1 MTSVLPEKFKEYL
14 QEAIGSDNANVVIS
28 AILSGEPE
36 LSVRINPRKWARD
49 GIVDSH
55 LSKSLS
61 GNQVPWCKEGLYLS
75 ERPVFT
81 LDPALHAGAYYVQEP
96 SSMILSL
103 LEPFLREL
111 SASKSVQQFSPAAG
125 TPSGT
130 IKLLDL
136 CAAPG
141 GKSTHLASITPKGSK
156 LTVNEVIR
164 TRVGVLRENIIK
176 WGYPDIDVTSL
187 DAAEFPRRGYF
198 FDFILVDAPCSG
210 EGMFRKDPDA
220 ILEWSEEAVK
230 LSASRQRRIL
240 SDIWDSLSPG
250 GLLAYSTCTMN
261 RYEDENNIEW
271 LIDNFKAVPVDLFGD
286 SHFNKSQ
293 GNITDNFQNNQP
305 TRFSKEDAE
314 KSGII
319 FSDKYSLRLLPGFV
333 KGEGL
338 FFSLLHKPEDK
349 ETDKQLS
356 GSSKHD
362 AFPQNISGA
371 YNQKQKSRKAPKSL
385 SQKYSQ
391 IDNSKVPSKHIIH
404 SEISSESLTKK
415 NQRSFET
422 SFVTKKQKET
432 VFSEVPDHN
441 YALSLDYAGEWP
453 SVELSKEEALIY
465 LSRGTIKFTDQPL
478 GYIRVTYGGLGLGF
492 VKNLGTRANNLL
504 PMNHRIRMQF

>member
-1 MTSVLPEKFKEYL
+1 MPTKMILPEKFKEYL
-14 QEAIGSDNANVVIS
+14 QEAIGSDNASVVIS
-28 AILSGEPE
+28 AILSCEPE
-36 LSVRINPRKWARD
+36 LSVRTNPRKWARD
-49 GIVDSH
+49 GVVDSH

-61 GNQVPWCKEGLYLS
+61 GNPVPWCKDGLYLS

-111 SASKSVQQFSPAAG
+111 PASKSAQQFSPVAG
-125 TPSGT
+125 TLHSS

-141 GKSTHLASITPKGSK
+141 GKSTHLASIMPKGSK

-164 TRVGVLRENIIK
+164 TRVGALRENIIK

-187 DAAEFPRRGYF
+187 DAAEFPRRGYL

-271 LIDNFKAVPVDLFGD
+271 LIDNFKAEPVDLFGD
-286 SHFNKSQ
+286 CHFNTNRR
-293 GNITDNFQNNQP
+293 NITENFQNNQSL
-305 TRFSKEDAE
+305 RFSKEDAE
-314 KSGII
+314 KAGII
-319 FSDKYSLRLLPGFV
+319 FSDKCSLRLLPGFV

-338 FFSLLHKPEDK
+338 FFALVQKPDDK

-356 GSSKHD
+356 VGNKHD
-362 AFPQNISGA
+362 AFPQNISGIF
-371 YNQKQKSRKAPKSL
+371 NQKQKSRKDSKSL

-391 IDNSKVPSKHIIH
+391 
-404 SEISSESLTKK
+404 T
-415 NQRSFET
+415 
-422 SFVTKKQKET
+422 
-432 VFSEVPDHN
+432 EVPDYN
-441 YALSLDYAGEWP
+441 YAL
-453 SVELSKEEALIY
+453 
-465 LSRGTIKFTDQPL
+465 
-478 GYIRVTYGGLGLGF
+478 
-492 VKNLGTRANNLL
+492 
-504 PMNHRIRMQF
+504 

>member
-1 MTSVLPEKFKEYL
+1 MPTKMILPEKFKEYL

-49 GIVDSH
+49 GVVDSH

-61 GNQVPWCKEGLYLS
+61 GNLVPWCKDGLYLS

-103 LEPFLREL
+103 LEPFILEL
-111 SASKSVQQFSPAAG
+111 SASKSAQQLSPAAG
-125 TPSGT
+125 TQSGS

-141 GKSTHLASITPKGSK
+141 GKSTHLASIMPKGSK

-187 DAAEFPRRGYF
+187 DAAEFPRRGSL

-220 ILEWSEEAVK
+220 ILEWSAEAVE
-230 LSASRQRRIL
+230 LSASRQKRIL
-240 SDIWDSLSPG
+240 SDIWGSLTPG

-261 RYEDENNIEW
+261 RYENEENVAWMIEK
-271 LIDNFKAVPVDLFGD
+271 FKAEPVNLFGD
-286 SHFNKSQ
+286 SRLSANLGILFS
-293 GNITDNFQNNQP
+293 DNF
-305 TRFSKEDAE
+305 T
-314 KSGII
+314 
-319 FSDKYSLRLLPGFV
+319 LRLHPGLV

-338 FFSLLHKPEDK
+338 FFALLRKPEDD
-349 ETDKQLS
+349 ETYRKADKQS
-356 GSSKHD
+356 DKKIFGSSKYD
-362 AFPQNISGA
+362 AFPQKNSGIH
-371 YNQKQKSRKAPKSL
+371 NKKFQKRSDPKSL

-391 IDNSKVPSKHIIH
+391 I
-404 SEISSESLTKK
+404 EI
-415 NQRSFET
+415 
-422 SFVTKKQKET
+422 
-432 VFSEVPDHN
+432 PDHN

-453 SVELSKEEALIY
+453 SVELSKEDALTY

>member
-1 MTSVLPEKFKEYL
+1 LPEKFKEYL
-14 QEAIGSDNANVVIS
+14 QEAIGSDKANVVIS

-49 GIVDSH
+49 GVVDSH

-61 GNQVPWCKEGLYLS
+61 GNQIPWCKEGLYLS

-111 SASKSVQQFSPAAG
+111 TASKSAQQLSPAAG
-125 TPSGT
+125 TPSGS

-141 GKSTHLASITPKGSK
+141 GKSTHLASIMPKGSK

-164 TRVGVLRENIIK
+164 TRVGALRENIIK
-176 WGYPDIDVTSL
+176 WGYPDIDVMSL
-187 DAAEFPRRGYF
+187 DAAEFPRRGYL

-271 LIDNFKAVPVDLFGD
+271 LIDNFKAEPVDLFGD
-286 SHFNKSQ
+286 CHFNTNRE
-293 GNITDNFQNNQP
+293 NITENFQKNQLL
-305 TRFSKEDAE
+305 RFSKEDAE
-314 KSGII
+314 KAGII
-319 FSDKYSLRLLPGFV
+319 FSDKCSLRLLPGFV

-338 FFSLLHKPEDK
+338 FFSLLQKPEDRDP
-349 ETDKQLS
+349 DKQLS
-356 GSSKHD
+356 VSNKYD
-362 AFPQNISGA
+362 AFPQNFSGII
-371 YNQKQKSRKAPKSL
+371 NQKQKIRKDSKSL

-391 IDNSKVPSKHIIH
+391 
-404 SEISSESLTKK
+404 T
-415 NQRSFET
+415 
-422 SFVTKKQKET
+422 
-432 VFSEVPDHN
+432 EVPDHN

-453 SVELSKEEALIY
+453 SVELSKEDALIY
-465 LSRGTIKFTDQPL
+465 LSRGTIKFTDKPL
-478 GYIRVTYGGLGLGF
+478 GYLRVTYGGLGLGF

>member
-1 MTSVLPEKFKEYL
+1 MPTKMILPEKFKEYL
-14 QEAIGSDNANVVIS
+14 QEAIGSDKANVVIS

-49 GIVDSH
+49 GVVDSH
-55 LSKSLS
+55 LSESLS
-61 GNQVPWCKEGLYLS
+61 GNQVPWCKDGLYLS

-103 LEPFLREL
+103 LEPFLLEL
-111 SASKSVQQFSPAAG
+111 TASKSAQQLSPAAG
-125 TPSGT
+125 TPSGS

-141 GKSTHLASITPKGSK
+141 GKSTHLASIMPKGSK

-164 TRVGVLRENIIK
+164 TRVGALRENIIK
-176 WGYPDIDVTSL
+176 WGYPDIDVMSL
-187 DAAEFPRRGYF
+187 DAAEFPRRGYL

-271 LIDNFKAVPVDLFGD
+271 LIDNFKAEPVDLFGD
-286 SHFNKSQ
+286 CHFNTNRE
-293 GNITDNFQNNQP
+293 NITENFQNNQLL
-305 TRFSKEDAE
+305 RFSKEDAE
-314 KSGII
+314 KAGII
-319 FSDKYSLRLLPGFV
+319 FSDKCSLRLLPGFV

-338 FFSLLHKPEDK
+338 FFSLLQKPEDRDP
-349 ETDKQLS
+349 DKQLS
-356 GSSKHD
+356 VSNKYD
-362 AFPQNISGA
+362 AFPQNFSGII
-371 YNQKQKSRKAPKSL
+371 NQKQKIRKDSKSL

-391 IDNSKVPSKHIIH
+391 
-404 SEISSESLTKK
+404 T
-415 NQRSFET
+415 
-422 SFVTKKQKET
+422 
-432 VFSEVPDHN
+432 EVPDHN

-453 SVELSKEEALIY
+453 SVELSKEDALIY
-465 LSRGTIKFTDQPL
+465 LSRGTIKFTDKPL
-478 GYIRVTYGGLGLGF
+478 GYLRVTYGGLGLGF